1 MLLTARAAVELGQGR
16 GRRSIHEVLS
26 TGYQIVVDPI
36 QQILAERGDPAPQM
50 TPAIPIANTPLDSLE
65 IVALVS
71 RLGR

>member
-1 MLLTARAAVELGQGR
+1 MLPTARAAVEPGHGC
-16 GRRSIHEVLS
+16 GHRSVHEPLS
-26 TGYQIVVDPI
+26 AAYQIVVDAI
-36 QQILAERGDPAPQM
+36 QQILAERGDPATQM